1 MQWVNMKQTTRLHDF
16 FHPVVER
23 AIAPC
28 EATPIASQSLLIAGW
43 KKSMRVRTMKKTT
56 PQWLRRS
63 VVRIQVAN
71 GMMRLFFHNGQA
83 RPVSGR

>member
-1 MQWVNMKQTTRLHDF
+1 MRCRVAKDAEKKQNKSDPSHQFDMRLCGEWYLFNMKQTMRLHDF

-43 KKSMRVRTMKKTT
+43 KKSMRVKEKKC
-56 PQWLRRS
+56 L
-63 VVRIQVAN
+63 I
-71 GMMRLFFHNGQA
+71 
-83 RPVSGR
+83 